1 MSDEVTMRCTRCCAR
16 ATLYTLIEQKE
27 HRCGCGGAWRPEHDL
42 SSERRYMVEL
52 SDGAWDLVAYAVEQ
66 LAEDR
71 QLLREVRQNLKTIRH
86 QLIAQM
92 HRKTW

>member
-1 MSDEVTMRCTRCCAR
+1 
-16 ATLYTLIEQKE
+16 
-27 HRCGCGGAWRPEHDL
+27 
-42 SSERRYMVEL
+42 MVEL